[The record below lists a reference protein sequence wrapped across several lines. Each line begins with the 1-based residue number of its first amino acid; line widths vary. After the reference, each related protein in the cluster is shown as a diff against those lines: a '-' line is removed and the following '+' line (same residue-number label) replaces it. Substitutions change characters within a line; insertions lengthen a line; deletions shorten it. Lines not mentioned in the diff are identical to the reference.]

1 MAGVSPM
8 LGRAFGRKISI
19 GASLLV
25 LILLIAIG
33 AYIFGTRPLPIQ
45 APDGTQLTPLRTIS
59 TSEARIF
66 LLLTGVRGISVRNA
80 IDLYRMNYRLTRPDG
95 KVVPLSGLLALPR
108 GLVSR
113 RLVSFQHG
121 TTTTRSAVP
130 SKPDGTGIATAIV
143 FAGNGYSLVVPD
155 YPGLGDSPGRHP
167 YYVAD
172 AIGPAIVGMLEAA
185 EQLQTV
191 PKTAVFLSGFSE
203 GAWASLAALRILQNH
218 RAPVLGSA
226 LVAGAYDL
234 RRTSLTASMN
244 ARSSAHSLYL
254 AYAVWGQA
262 EYYGHALDTVLT
274 PAYAQLVEHLFDGAT
289 PQEILSALPANPR
302 QIFAQSFL
310 DAYDHGAPHWFLD
323 TLAANSLVDIT
334 PRSPLRFYYGS
345 ADSEVSPQESLNAA
359 RGMSLRGTDV
369 NATNVGPV
377 GHDASMLQAAPL
389 ILAWLGELEAK
400 AGASPAW

>member
-234 RRTSLTASMN
+234 RRTSLTASIMLDRRHIRLLSLRRVGTGGVLRPRSRHRTDAGIRAVSGASVRWRDT
-244 ARSSAHSLYL
+244 ARDSKCASGESSTNLCA
-254 AYAVWGQA
+254 
-262 EYYGHALDTVLT
+262 
-274 PAYAQLVEHLFDGAT
+274 
-289 PQEILSALPANPR
+289 ILSRCIRSRRSALVPR
-302 QIFAQSFL
+302 
-310 DAYDHGAPHWFLD
+310 H
-323 TLAANSLVDIT
+323 
-334 PRSPLRFYYGS
+334 
-345 ADSEVSPQESLNAA
+345 
-359 RGMSLRGTDV
+359 
-369 NATNVGPV
+369 
-377 GHDASMLQAAPL
+377 
-389 ILAWLGELEAK
+389 
-400 AGASPAW
+400 AGRQ